1 MLAEYIQKSKE
12 FFSQSIISFN
22 NFDFKYIN
30 ILNAVI
36 TIIVFRLLLL
46 FIRKYILGKYFKN
59 HKVDPGTQYA
69 IIQVVTYFITIIA
82 ILFVLQ
88 ALGLKVTILLAGSAA
103 LLVGIGLGLQ
113 QVFNDLVC
121 EIILLIEG
129 SVRVNDVI
137 ETEGFIGKV
146 EKIGLRTSIVNTLD
160 NISIIVPNSKITS
173 ENVINWSH
181 NIPIRRFSVDVGV
194 AYGSDVD
201 LVIETLKDAVNN
213 HPKVSKDYPINVRF
227 DDFGDS
233 SLNFKVLFWTSDL
246 MLIEAI
252 KSDIRY
258 NIDKLFRERGIT
270 IPFPQRDVHLF
281 KKDL

>member
-1 MLAEYIQKSKE
+1 MLTEYIQKSKD
-12 FFSQSIISFN
+12 FFSQSIFSFSN
-22 NFDFKYIN
+22 YEFRYIN

-36 TIIVFRLLLL
+36 TIIVFRILLIL
-46 FIRKYILGKYFKN
+46 IKKYILGRYFKKN
-59 HKVDPGTQYA
+59 KVDPGTQYA
-69 IIQVVTYFITIIA
+69 IIQVITYFITIVA

-88 ALGLKVTILLAGSAA
+88 ALGIQITILLAGSAA

-121 EIILLIEG
+121 GVILLIEG

-181 NIPIRRFSVDVGV
+181 NIPIRRFSVDIGV
-194 AYGSDVD
+194 AHGSDVD
-201 LVIETLKDAVNN
+201 LVIETLKDAVKN
-213 HPKVSKDYPINVRF
+213 HPQISRDYPINIRF
-227 DDFGDS
+227 DDFADS

-258 NIDKLFRERGIT
+258 NIDKLFREKGVT
-270 IPFPQRDVHLF
+270 IPFPQRDIHII

>member
-1 MLAEYIQKSKE
+1 MLADYIQKSKD

-113 QVFNDLVC
+113 QVFNDLIC
-121 EIILLIEG
+121 GIILLIEG
-129 SVRVNDVI
+129 SVRVDDVI

-181 NIPIRRFSVDVGV
+181 NIPIRRFSVSVGV

-201 LVIETLKDAVNN
+201 LVIKTLEDAVKN
-213 HPKVSKDYPINVRF
+213 HPKISKDYPINVRF
-227 DDFGDS
+227 DDFGES

-252 KSDIRY
+252 KSDVRY
-258 NIDKLFRERGIT
+258 NIDKLFREKGVT
-270 IPFPQRDVHLF
+270 IPFPQRDVHF
-281 KKDL
+281 IKKDI